1 MEIGSGYQAVYGQL
15 KDLAVEEGATVDKG
29 TVIGYIAA
37 PTWITCKES
46 SSFQNWSVLS
56 VCLKQCSCNAVSD
69 STSLSCVSAAFYINE
84 NIKFALC
91 LCSSQWLTND
101 NFQCFKTEILV
112 DISFID
118 CDFACTRCKVTL
130 AIDFFL
136 LPVP

>member
-1 MEIGSGYQAVYGQL
+1 MNVSGVLSSLIIL
-15 KDLAVEEGATVDKG
+15 KLSFRELRCSTSCFETVFL
-29 TVIGYIAA
+29 TLFH
-37 PTWITCKES
+37 TWITCKES

-118 CDFACTRCKVTL
+118 CDFACTRCKVNSC
-130 AIDFFL
+130 D
-136 LPVP
+136 

>member
-1 MEIGSGYQAVYGQL
+1 MLNFLGSSVFSDSL
-15 KDLAVEEGATVDKG
+15 ELSLAELRCSTSCLETVLF
-29 TVIGYIAA
+29 TLFH
-37 PTWITCKES
+37 TWITCKES

-118 CDFACTRCKVTL
+118 CDFACTRCKVN
-130 AIDFFL
+130 FFL